1 MDAKIQL
8 RKSIRANSCDSRADL
23 SLSYSR
29 VERVVLNALADWV
42 GLCCLI
48 SASLAIEPIG
58 LERIHRFYKPALDIG
73 FERNCSGRLA
83 TGRVRVAAAT
93 GRVARETRP
102 LQPTRLPLQKM
113 FHCVVINAFCF
124 AKMPGIIRLRP
135 AIAGLRRDKPI
146 PATTDYP
153 PSPSRL
159 R

>member
-1 MDAKIQL
+1 MTRMDAKIQSK
-8 RKSIRANSCDSRADL
+8 KSIRANSCDSRADL

-58 LERIHRFYKPALDIG
+58 VERIHRFYKPGPDIG

-83 TGRVRVAAAT
+83 TGRVRPT
-93 GRVARETRP
+93 GGRVACETRR

-124 AKMPGIIRLRP
+124 AKN
-135 AIAGLRRDKPI
+135 ARDHL
-146 PATTDYP
+146 
-153 PSPSRL
+153 PSPRN
-159 R
+159 RGATA